1 MTIDGTRTAEQ
12 RSASSGQPI
21 KGGTAVGSEPSDAA
35 LLKQIAAGD
44 RTAAG
49 VFVKRHQVMVRS
61 FLLRLCGRPDVADD
75 LAQETFIRVLRYADR
90 YDPKYA
96 IHTWLLTI
104 ARRLWINQIRHDK
117 RRQAGPVIVEPVSTE
132 ADPLALA
139 SKAERREVT
148 RETLDTAIQR
158 LSEPQRTAIA
168 LFHQQELSM
177 AEAAEIMGMP
187 IGTVK
192 SHLHRGRAVLRR
204 ILAPKLEQLQP

>member
-1 MTIDGTRTAEQ
+1 
-12 RSASSGQPI
+12 
-21 KGGTAVGSEPSDAA
+21 
-35 LLKQIAAGD
+35 
-44 RTAAG
+44 
-49 VFVKRHQVMVRS
+49 VMVRS
-61 FLLRLCGRPDVADD
+61 FLLRLSGRPDAADD

-104 ARRLWINQIRHDK
+104 ARRLWINQIRRDK
-117 RRQAGPVIVEPVSTE
+117 RRQAGPVITEPVSTE
-132 ADPLALA
+132 ADPLVLA
-139 SKAERREVT
+139 SKAERRDVT
-148 RETLDTAIQR
+148 REMLDAAIRR

-177 AEAAEIMGMP
+177 ADTAEVMQMP

-204 ILAPKLEQLQP
+204 ILAPRLEQLQP